1 MRRITT
7 ILLLATTVMVASA
20 CTPKEP
26 KVKNIIFLIGD
37 GMGLAQVSAA
47 SLINNWEPLN
57 MERATHIG
65 LQKSYSSN
73 NRVTDS
79 AASGTA
85 LATGVKTTNGTIGM
99 DANKK
104 AVPSTRELAQAA
116 GLATGVVATY
126 SVTNA
131 TPASFVGHVESRYL
145 EDKIAEHYL
154 EQDIDLFIGGG
165 TRFFKNRRDGRDL
178 VGELEAEGYT
188 VAFDMA
194 ELEGVTEGKVA
205 ALLADNAMPTI
216 GNGRSKDYL
225 PSATA
230 KALEVLSNNSDKG
243 FFVMIE
249 GSQIDGGGHDNDMVK
264 IYEELIDFDN
274 AVKVA
279 FDFADSHPGTL
290 VVVTADHET
299 GGLSIVSGKPEFNLP
314 DQGVNY
320 EFATTGHSAIQLP
333 VYAYGTGAEEFS
345 GVMENTDIAKKMQ
358 RLLGLSSVE

>member
-1 MRRITT
+1 MRKLTT
-7 ILLLATTVMVASA
+7 ILMLAATMVLATS

-37 GMGLAQVSAA
+37 GMGLSQISAT

-65 LQKSYSSN
+65 LQKTYSAN

-99 DANKK
+99 DADKQPV
-104 AVPSTRELAQAA
+104 ASTREKAQAA
-116 GLATGVVATY
+116 GYATGVVATY

-145 EDKIAEHYL
+145 EDRIAEQYV

-165 TRFFKNRRDGRDL
+165 TSFFQNRRDGRDL
-178 VGELEAEGYT
+178 VSELEAEGYT
-188 VAFDMA
+188 VALDMA
-194 ELEGVTEGKVA
+194 ELESITQGKVA
-205 ALLADNAMPTI
+205 ALLAENAMPTI
-216 GNGRSKDYL
+216 GAGRSKEYL
-225 PSATA
+225 PTATA

-279 FDFADSHPGTL
+279 FDYADTHPGTL

-320 EFATTGHSAIQLP
+320 EFGTTGHSATQIP
-333 VYAYGTGAEEFS
+333 IYAYGTGAEEFS

-358 RLLGLSSVE
+358 RLLGLTEE